1 MFGAFYG
8 RCGCAPGQPCEH
20 REGSRGRARWGG
32 FDEIFAEFGF
42 GPGARRGR
50 GGPGGGQRGRMFEQ
64 GDLKLVILRLLEEKP
79 RHGYD
84 VIKEIEERFGGTYA
98 PSPGTV
104 YPTLTM
110 LEDMGYAKGT
120 VEEGGKKIYA
130 ITEEGR
136 KHLAENS
143 QTVDSIFE
151 RMARFVEGL
160 FDAPMNDVHEGMRR
174 VARAAYSTAT
184 RNLRDAQKLRQV
196 REILDRAT
204 REIEELARS
213 TEGTGGTGGAGSAP
227 AAEGSGGATA
237 SQG

>member
-1 MFGAFYG
+1 MFGAFHG
-8 RCGCAPGQPCEH
+8 RCGCAPGQPCGH
-20 REGSRGRARWGG
+20 GEGSRGGRARWGG

-50 GGPGGGQRGRMFEQ
+50 GGPGGMGGQRGRMFEQ

-84 VIKEIEERFGGTYA
+84 IIKEIEERFGGTYA

-136 KHLAENS
+136 KHLADNS
-143 QTVDSIFE
+143 QAVDSIFE
-151 RMARFVEGL
+151 RMARFVEGF

-184 RNLRDAQKLRQV
+184 RNVRDAQKLRQV

-204 REIEELARS
+204 REIEDLARAS
-213 TEGTGGTGGAGSAP
+213 GSAGTAGSGSAGEGTGTPGT
-227 AAEGSGGATA
+227 
-237 SQG
+237 SQP

>member
-1 MFGAFYG
+1 MFGPFNA
-8 RCGCAPGQPCEH
+8 RCGCAPGQPCNH
-20 REGSRGRARWGG
+20 GFGGSARARWGG

-42 GPGARRGR
+42 GPGARRGPR
-50 GGPGGGQRGRMFEQ
+50 RGPGGGRMFEQ

-84 VIKEIEERFGGTYA
+84 IIKEIEERFGGTYA

-130 ITEEGR
+130 ITDEGR
-136 KHLAENS
+136 KHLAEHS

-151 RMARFVEGL
+151 RMARFVEGF
-160 FDAPMNDVHEGMRR
+160 FDAPMNDIHDGVRR
-174 VARAAYSTAT
+174 VGRAVYSTAT
-184 RNLRDAQKLRQV
+184 RNVRDAEKLRQV

-204 REIEELARS
+204 REIEELGR
-213 TEGTGGTGGAGSAP
+213 T
-227 AAEGSGGATA
+227 
-237 SQG
+237 QG

>member
-1 MFGAFYG
+1 
-8 RCGCAPGQPCEH
+8 
-20 REGSRGRARWGG
+20 
-32 FDEIFAEFGF
+32 
-42 GPGARRGR
+42 
-50 GGPGGGQRGRMFEQ
+50 MFEQ

-84 VIKEIEERFGGTYA
+84 IIKEIEERFGGTYA

-143 QTVDSIFE
+143 QAVDSIFE
-151 RMARFVEGL
+151 RMARFVEGF

-184 RNLRDAQKLRQV
+184 RNVRDAQKLRRV
-196 REILDRAT
+196 REVLDRAT
-204 REIEELARS
+204 REIEDLARNA
-213 TEGTGGTGGAGSAP
+213 GTAGSAGSAGGTGSAP
-227 AAEGSGGATA
+227 AGEGTGSATPPRP
-237 SQG
+237 